1 MQRDDGPVYHEQ
13 PDVIESNQFHAYL
26 VQQWIRASMMNQSLQ
41 ARRLKEIWREG
52 EMTLEEEFISLLC
65 DLYKLLQPFIDSH
78 EDISSQFKEDIMR
91 WNDLVAAPLNILEA
105 RDSDEKIDELY
116 RVIGRSLQLLG
127 IIKIEIGVKL

>member
-1 MQRDDGPVYHEQ
+1 MQHDDGPVYHEQ

-91 WNDLVAAPLNILEA
+91 WDDLVAAPLNILEA